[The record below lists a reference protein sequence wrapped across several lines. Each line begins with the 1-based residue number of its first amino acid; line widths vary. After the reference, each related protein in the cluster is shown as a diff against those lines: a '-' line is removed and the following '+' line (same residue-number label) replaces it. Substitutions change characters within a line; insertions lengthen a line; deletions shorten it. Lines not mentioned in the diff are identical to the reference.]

1 MKETIKKLREQN
13 NYSQSALAEILCIS
27 RQMYVKYENGDVD
40 PPVKIITRLCSLY
53 NVSYDF
59 IIENKLSDEA
69 GKKTETGF
77 SYSDYKAHTLTVA
90 SPAPAYGSSV
100 SYKNKSIWS
109 FENVVEA
116 LRKIPQEQFASVLA
130 FLDFLNMQNQK
141 NEVKKDSAIING
153 KNSKEDFFILA
164 GKINLSQEELTDF
177 REKSLI

>member
-1 MKETIKKLREQN
+1 M
-13 NYSQSALAEILCIS
+13 
-27 RQMYVKYENGDVD
+27 
-40 PPVKIITRLCSLY
+40 
-53 NVSYDF
+53 
-59 IIENKLSDEA
+59 
-69 GKKTETGF
+69 
-77 SYSDYKAHTLTVA
+77 TVA
-90 SPAPAYGSSV
+90 SPTPVYGSSV
-100 SYKNKSIWS
+100 SYKNKSVWS